1 MFLKLHLDVCSFMK
15 EFQEISN
22 LSTMILFAVTGTKH
36 RNAISKSFRLTF
48 HVYFSHDYLC
58 NVNQLEDCAM
68 STGYTGHFNNL
79 DYSICIQEEY
89 GFCGI
94 EYYPEKDELGS
105 FSMTN
110 KTELFIDEENKSHTG

>member
-1 MFLKLHLDVCSFMK
+1 MIHKYDTFSKIIFLDS
-15 EFQEISN
+15 
-22 LSTMILFAVTGTKH
+22 
-36 RNAISKSFRLTF
+36 
-48 HVYFSHDYLC
+48 SHDYLC
-58 NVNQLEDCAM
+58 NVNQLGDCAM
-68 STGYTGHFNNL
+68 SAGYTGHFNNL

-110 KTELFIDEENKSHTG
+110 KTELFIDEENKSHTGYFMTFF